1 MPPLPLLT
9 ARAQPPARQRLFSEG
24 GAALEDGKS
33 LAEAGVENDAVLALA
48 LQAEEGGAWE
58 EPNITEVEV
67 QQREES

>member
-1 MPPLPLLT
+1 M
-9 ARAQPPARQRLFSEG
+9 QPPARQRLFSAG

-58 EPNITEVEV
+58 ELHIAEVEV
-67 QQREES
+67 QREDS